1 MYIKSLKDIC
11 FTGTREGNYMSTKE
25 KHSKKEVIRNKMIE
39 HQSEARIVRRI
50 VLIVTILT
58 LFILVFIGGGGY
70 LYIKSALQPVDKDS
84 KVQKKVEIPIGS
96 SVTGISEKLEANGII
111 KNSKVF
117 KYYVKLKNEAGF
129 MAGEYELSP
138 SMEIPEII
146 NRLKTGKV
154 LQKAAFQLT
163 IPEGKQ
169 LREIAQIMAKAAN
182 KPEEEV
188 FNQLNDKAFI
198 QSMMTKYPD
207 LLTTDILNPNIKYP
221 LEGYLYPATY
231 PFYKQN
237 PTVEEMVITMLEQ
250 TQKVITPILAE
261 SSDEELTAHQLL
273 TISSLIEEEA
283 TKKADRKGIS
293 SVFYN
298 RLEQGMPLQT
308 DPTVLYAQGKHK
320 ERVLFE
326 DLEVNSP
333 YNTYKHKGLPPGPI
347 ANAGKDSIEAAMNPS
362 DTKYLYFLATGEG
375 EVLFNNTLAEH
386 NADKEKHITNN

>member
-1 MYIKSLKDIC
+1 
-11 FTGTREGNYMSTKE
+11 MSTE
-25 KHSKKEVIRNKMIE
+25 DTHSKKEVILKKMLE
-39 HQSEARIVRRI
+39 HQSEARIVRKI
-50 VLIVTILT
+50 VLTITILT
-58 LFILVFIGGGGY
+58 LLILVFIGGGGY

-84 KVQKKVEIPIGS
+84 KVQTKVEIPIGS
-96 SVTGISEKLEANGII
+96 SVTGISQKLEDNGII
-111 KNSKVF
+111 KNAKVF
-117 KYYVKLKNEAGF
+117 KYYVKFKNEAGF

-154 LQKAAFQLT
+154 LQQAAFQLT

-169 LREIAQIMAKAAN
+169 LKEIAQIIATTVN

-188 FNQLNDKAFI
+188 FNQLNDKTFI
-198 QSMMTKYPD
+198 QSMMAKYPD

-221 LEGYLYPATY
+221 LEGYLFPATY

-237 PTVEEMVITMLEQ
+237 PTVEEMVVTMLDQ

-261 SSDEELTAHQLL
+261 SSNEELTAHQLL
-273 TISSLIEEEA
+273 TMSSLIEEEA
-283 TKKADRKGIS
+283 TEKADRKDIS

-298 RLEQGMPLQT
+298 RIEQGMPLQT

-320 ERVLFE
+320 ERVLYE

-333 YNTYKHKGLPPGPI
+333 YNTYKHNGMPPGPI
-347 ANAGKDSIEAAMNPS
+347 ANAGKESIEAAMNPS

-375 EVLFNNTLAEH
+375 EVLFNNTLDEH
-386 NADKEKHITNN
+386 NADKAKYITNN